1 MIRSQA
7 AESETWIYFATFLKF
22 KIAFYAKET
31 TYVRIF
37 NLSMT
42 IAMTQFKRKDQKE
55 NCESGLFT
63 RFGVA
68 MIFPRS
74 SSVPS
79 WGLLSKRINV
89 FLQINIC

>member
-1 MIRSQA
+1 MIRGQA

-42 IAMTQFKRKDQKE
+42 IAMTQFKRRE
-55 NCESGLFT
+55 
-63 RFGVA
+63 
-68 MIFPRS
+68 
-74 SSVPS
+74 
-79 WGLLSKRINV
+79 
-89 FLQINIC
+89 